1 MLICLFKLEDVGP
14 TLSKMVVDQDV
25 HFDETTV
32 DKFRFSGTMTY
43 SLIFQGMVTLDDMV
57 SELYGPFPF
66 AFSSGFVQYAYSFM
80 VDDTTVQDKRMKHKT
95 IGLLLMLV
103 PEMVSKIDDFRE
115 ELAKSLVYRF
125 RKIYKIEQVDDI
137 FLTDIIKEYNNTV
150 TRLLNQQQ
158 AEQLSGQII
167 TFLQEKPDPKKE
179 TELNFSVIYPIE
191 YTELVRNYF
200 ATLLSSLPY
209 EESVYKR
216 DEAYIKT
223 STSKLTLVTNTSLTK
238 EFIEK
243 QKALIFLV
251 NINEGEYH
259 YIYDLLSDLGS
270 SPKIATVMSL
280 PENLE
285 AASKKYADFFVGLQ
299 EKIHGLPYFS
309 ASYTGVSEFKS
320 KMLEALLWA
329 LTPD

>member
-1 MLICLFKLEDVGP
+1 MLICLFKLEDIGP
-14 TLSKMVVDQDV
+14 TLSKMIADQDV

-43 SLIFQGMVTLDDMV
+43 SLIFQGMVALDDMT

-80 VDDTTVQDKRMKHKT
+80 VDDKTVQDKRMKHKT

-125 RKIYKIEQVDDI
+125 MKIYEIEQVSTN
-137 FLTDIIKEYNNTV
+137 FLTDIIKEYNSIIK
-150 TRLLNQQQ
+150 RLLNQKQ
-158 AEQLSGQII
+158 AEQLSGQLI
-167 TFLQEKPDPKKE
+167 TFLQKKPDTSKE
-179 TELNFSVIYPIE
+179 KGLNYSVIYPME

-209 EESVYKR
+209 EESVYKVE
-216 DEAYIKT
+216 EAYIKT
-223 STSKLTLVTNTSLTK
+223 STTKLTLVTNTSITK

-251 NINEGEYH
+251 NIDTGEYK
-259 YIYDLLSDLGS
+259 YIYDLLSDLES
-270 SPKIATVMSL
+270 SPRVATIMSL

-285 AASKKYADFFVGLQ
+285 DASKKYADFFVGLQ
-299 EKIHGLPYFS
+299 EIIHGLPYFS